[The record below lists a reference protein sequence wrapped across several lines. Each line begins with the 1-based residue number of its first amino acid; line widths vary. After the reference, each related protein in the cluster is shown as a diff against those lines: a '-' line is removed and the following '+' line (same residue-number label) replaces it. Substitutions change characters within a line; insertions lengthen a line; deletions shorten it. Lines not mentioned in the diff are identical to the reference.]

1 MKHRSPR
8 IDIFRLDDEGK
19 IVEHWDVR
27 QRIPP
32 TAANS
37 NTMF

>member
-1 MKHRSPR
+1 MLVC
-8 IDIFRLDDEGK
+8 IDIVRLDREGK

-27 QRIPP
+27 QRVPEQP
-32 TAANS
+32 ANP